1 MALRT
6 RSGLAAEG
14 LGDDH
19 GAAGGDAGEQGCE
32 QEDYRKADA
41 HGGQGS
47 VADKVA
53 HHPAIHHIVELLQK
67 IPRQQRQGKHQ
78 NMAEGTARRH
88 IPDSAFRPHDAPQLI
103 KSFYFTVLLFTG
115 KGKLISRRK
124 PGKMGET
131 IKNRRRDR
139 AAGKEPL

>member
-1 MALRT
+1 MHQQQRGGGDGQDAADKGGIQAVDGAPDPVRFP
-6 RSGLAAEG
+6 AAEG

-19 GAAGGDAGEQGCE
+19 GAAGGDAGEQGGE
-32 QEDYRKADA
+32 QEDHRKADA

-88 IPDSAFRPHDAPQLI
+88 IPDSAFRPHDTPLI
-103 KSFYFTVLLFTG
+103 IFILLYSF
-115 KGKLISRRK
+115 S
-124 PGKMGET
+124 PE
-131 IKNRRRDR
+131 R
-139 AAGKEPL
+139 AS